1 MIKKTSSKVV
11 GFILSVFVLVAGFVV
26 FMPFLFMFAQ
36 SMRLPSEAYRLPPDW
51 FPTTF
56 DLTNYK
62 TLFASDLPMMTMVGN
77 SALVTFSIIVLRLI
91 VAILAAYAIAKIRYR
106 GSNVVMVG
114 FLSSMMLPIQATIIP
129 LYIIM
134 SNLGLVNT
142 RMSLIIIGIFDS
154 FCIFMLKQSM
164 ATIPDSIVESAKID
178 GAGHMRICWQI
189 IVPMIKSSLATMVI
203 LIFNGTW
210 NDYFLPYIFISS
222 WDKMTLPLGI
232 NALKGYMGSG
242 NQSVILAA
250 VSFAVTPILII
261 FLFGQRYIVEGLTAS
276 AIKG

>member
-11 GFILSVFVLVAGFVV
+11 GLILSLFVLAAGFVV

-62 TLFASDLPMMTMVGN
+62 TLFASDLPMLTMVGN

-114 FLSSMMLPIQATIIP
+114 FLSWIEI
-129 LYIIM
+129 
-134 SNLGLVNT
+134 
-142 RMSLIIIGIFDS
+142 R
-154 FCIFMLKQSM
+154 
-164 ATIPDSIVESAKID
+164 
-178 GAGHMRICWQI
+178 
-189 IVPMIKSSLATMVI
+189 
-203 LIFNGTW
+203 
-210 NDYFLPYIFISS
+210 
-222 WDKMTLPLGI
+222 
-232 NALKGYMGSG
+232 
-242 NQSVILAA
+242 
-250 VSFAVTPILII
+250 
-261 FLFGQRYIVEGLTAS
+261 
-276 AIKG
+276 